1 MVWHAIPITRP
12 DVRADDNKMRAINF
26 PSDVAKYEV
35 LNLRATWPHV
45 PTPCCYM
52 GPWGW
57 GHLTN
62 RVFKTLQCQKTDRK
76 AFYFT
81 SFVISV
87 LLMFAIYSGFLQY
100 RLGGCYMLLRIRWWF
115 HKGYFIIPS
124 NKGSSASVWNRY
136 KYYPRHFNP
145 GDTNINEQITFL
157 LITGQNIKQECM
169 EQY

>member
-57 GHLTN
+57 GHLTEFSKRYN
-62 RVFKTLQCQKTDRK
+62 ARKRTGKLSISRPLSFLSSLCLPFTVAFCNTGWGVVTCYSESADDFTRDISSFQAIRGLQLQSETGISTILDILTREILTLTNK
-76 AFYFT
+76 
-81 SFVISV
+81 
-87 LLMFAIYSGFLQY
+87 LLFF
-100 RLGGCYMLLRIRWWF
+100 
-115 HKGYFIIPS
+115 
-124 NKGSSASVWNRY
+124 
-136 KYYPRHFNP
+136 
-145 GDTNINEQITFL
+145 
-157 LITGQNIKQECM
+157 
-169 EQY
+169 